1 MNTHD
6 FTAARRLL
14 AGAASAALLLTAWPA
29 QAQWLGQDYATYGV
43 PMSNFIQLATI
54 HNLNM
59 IDAATPG
66 DKKSAPASAPAPLRA
81 EAPPAVQRNAQEL
94 AQRFPAAQRAP
105 MAQAYQDSMEVYQK
119 IEAKMGW
126 SRNDV
131 GGAIA
136 AFVVGNYM
144 AMRDTEVADE
154 EFAAVARQMRNHP
167 RLAGSFKQQ
176 SAASLRNL
184 YEQSAMVGT
193 FMALAQ
199 KSLQQTPQPTQQAN
213 LRAAA
218 RENLKLVLGADPER
232 LRISARG
239 AVLE

>member
-1 MNTHD
+1 MTTHD
-6 FTAARRLL
+6 FIAARRLL
-14 AGAASAALLLTAWPA
+14 AGVASAALLMAAWPA
-29 QAQWLGQDYATYGV
+29 QAQWLGQDYASYGV

-66 DKKSAPASAPAPLRA
+66 DKKSAAAPAPLRA

-131 GGAIA
+131 GGALA

-154 EFAAVARQMRNHP
+154 DFAAVARQMRNHP
-167 RLAGSFKQQ
+167 RLAGSFRQQ

-232 LRISARG
+232 LHIGARG

>member
-1 MNTHD
+1 MTSHY
-6 FTAARRLL
+6 FIVTRRMTV
-14 AGAASAALLLTAWPA
+14 AMVSAAVLVCAGPA
-29 QAQWLGQDYATYGV
+29 RAQWLGQDYATYGA
-43 PMSNFIQLATI
+43 PLSNFVQLATV

-59 IDAATPG
+59 INA
-66 DKKSAPASAPAPLRA
+66 ASAADKAPPPLRA
-81 EAPPAVQRNAQEL
+81 EAPSAVQRNAQEL
-94 AQRFPAAQRAP
+94 ALRFPPAQRTP
-105 MAQAYQDSMEVYQK
+105 MTKAYQDSMDVYQK

-126 SRNDV
+126 PRNDV

-136 AFVVGNYM
+136 AFVVGNYI
-144 AMRDTEVADE
+144 AMRDTDVSDE
-154 EFAAVARQMRNHP
+154 EFAAVATQMRRHP
-167 RLAGSFKQQ
+167 GLASSFKQQ

-199 KSLQQTPQPTQQAN
+199 KSLHLAPQPAQQAN

-232 LRISARG
+232 LRIGAQG